1 MELKIGDLQKLRSRR
16 IQCISLGERRIV
28 LIYHQLK
35 FYALDNACPHKLA
48 SLCEGY
54 LRDDRLVCPWHGAE
68 FNIASGESFSPLAS
82 KGTNSYSIFVRNQS
96 VFIDFRDVENQ

>member
-48 SLCEGY
+48 SLSEGY
-54 LRDDRLVCPWHGAE
+54 LRDDRIVCPWHGAE
-68 FNIASGESFSPLAS
+68 FNIASGESYSPLAS
-82 KGTNSYSIFVRNQS
+82 KGTASYPISVRNQS
-96 VFIDFRDVENQ
+96 VFIDFEDVDNR

>member
-16 IQCISLGERRIV
+16 IQCISLGDRRIV
-28 LIYHQLK
+28 LIYHQLN
-35 FYALDNACPHKLA
+35 FYALDNACPHKFA

-54 LRDDRLVCPWHGAE
+54 LRDDRVVCPWHGAE

-82 KGTNSYSIFVRNQS
+82 MGTNSYPITVRNQA
-96 VFIDFRDVENQ
+96 VFIDFQDVENR